1 MRYIGSKVLLLDYIN
16 SVVDELAPE
25 AKSMCDIFSGTA
37 SVSRYFKEKF
47 EIISNDLLYFSYV
60 LQKATIENNFI
71 PNFEEVKSVLGIN
84 DVFSYL
90 ENEKYPDVEKIG
102 FFYNNFSPNGGRMY
116 ITDDNAL
123 RIDSSRLFVEDWK
136 RRKLLSEN
144 EYYYLIACIV
154 EGIPFISNI
163 SGTYGA
169 YHKTW
174 DKRAHKSFKLFK
186 LEVVDNMKNNKSY
199 NEDGNNLVRKISGDI
214 LYIDPPYNERQ
225 YLPNYHLLETAA
237 LYDYP
242 EVKGKTGVR
251 PYQDKKSKFCM
262 KKTVLSTFE
271 DLVTN
276 SNFKHVLLSYN
287 SEGLM
292 TSDQIESVM
301 KKIGKEETFRI
312 IEIPYRRFKSRSTN
326 HDGEIHEFIYYI
338 EKDLKK

>member
-1 MRYIGSKVLLLDYIN
+1 MRYIGSKVLLLDYIKN
-16 SVVDELAPE
+16 VVDELAPD
-25 AKSMCDIFSGTA
+25 AKSMCDIFSGTT
-37 SVSRYFKEKF
+37 SVSRHFKENF

-71 PNFEEVKSVLGIN
+71 PNFEKLKTVLDIN

-90 ENEKYPDVEKIG
+90 ENEKFPDVENIG

-116 ITDDNAL
+116 ITDDNAI

-136 RRKLLSEN
+136 EKNLISEN

-174 DKRAHKSFKLFK
+174 DKRANKMFKLFK
-186 LEVVDNMKNNKSY
+186 LDVINNNKNNVSY
-199 NEDGNNLVRKISGDI
+199 NEDGNNLVRRISGDI

-251 PYQDKKSKFCM
+251 PYQNKKSKFCL
-262 KKTVLSTFE
+262 KKSVLSTFE
-271 DLVTN
+271 DLVAN
-276 SNFKHVLLSYN
+276 SNFRHILLSYN

-292 TSDQIESVM
+292 TSEQIETIM
-301 KKIGKEETFRI
+301 KNNGIKETFRVF
-312 IEIPYRRFKSRSTN
+312 EIPYRRFKSRSTEHN
-326 HDGEIHEFIYYI
+326 GSVHEYIFYI
-338 EKDLKK
+338 EKEIKK